1 MLIETKE
8 QYEKIPDGTI
18 LKIVLLGDSWGEDTG
33 TVDDCIKL
41 GDKLYE
47 NARNYY
53 LFSERNEKSVKDEDD
68 YTFAVIKMPGKQYEI

>member
-18 LKIVLLGDSWGEDTG
+18 LRIVLLGDSWRQDTG
-33 TVDDCIKL
+33 AVEDCIKL

-47 NARNYY
+47 KAYNFY
-53 LFSERNEKSVKDEDD
+53 LFSERNDKTSIGEDFS
-68 YTFAVIKMPGKQYEI
+68 FAVIKLPGKQYEI